1 MMSEQMQKNAS
12 VDRDGIEMVMT
23 KKEYLG
29 DACGAASTNCLSMV
43 AGQLTYFYTDKVG
56 MAASAAS
63 LVQMIATLCDGVSD
77 IIMGRLVDKTNTR
90 EGKCRPWLKRMILPL
105 FFAIVLLTTVPNA
118 NPAIQS
124 MYAVL
129 SLVFSRAIV
138 YTAIIIPYYSMIT
151 YMTRSME
158 ERGKIGNYRGVFNN
172 AVGVIFG
179 IICIPVTNA
188 LGGTQKSWIIF
199 ASVVA
204 VIASVL
210 LYITYR
216 CTHERYRDDKVEARQ
231 TEDSTISTLQ
241 ALKILL
247 HNRFWVIMFIAQFA
261 LFVVYVLLAASLPF
275 YCMYIQGND
284 NIMALVNTIAIS
296 GMVLT
301 FLVSPILI
309 RRLGLRTTGVIGIL
323 VGLAGTVIRMAAPA
337 NLTVFITGFS
347 MVLFATGTIGTV
359 INPMIINTCEYND
372 YKFGYKLS
380 GLTNS
385 AASFG
390 GKVGA
395 AIGQALLGMVL
406 AAGGYNA
413 MLPAQSDS
421 ALRAI
426 CFCAIDLIGAA
437 LLVILI
443 CFILYTFDKDYPVML
458 KANIER
464 RAAKEASEAK

>member
-1 MMSEQMQKNAS
+1 MSEQMQKNRT

-29 DACGAASTNCLSMV
+29 DACGAAATNCLSQV

-56 MAASAAS
+56 MAASTAS

-77 IIMGRLVDKTNTR
+77 IIMGRFVDKTNTK
-90 EGKCRPWLKRMILPL
+90 EGRCRPWLKWMLIPL
-105 FFAIVLLTTVPNA
+105 FFAIVMLTTVPKA
-118 NPAIQS
+118 SPMVQGI
-124 MYAVL
+124 YATF
-129 SLVFSRAIV
+129 SLIISRAVV
-138 YTAIIIPYYSMIT
+138 YTAIMIPYYSMIT
-151 YMTRSME
+151 FMTRSME
-158 ERGKIGNYRGVFNN
+158 ERGKIGNYRSVFNN

-188 LGGTQKSWIIF
+188 LGGTQRAWIIF
-199 ASVVA
+199 ASAVA
-204 VIASVL
+204 LVACAL
-210 LYITYR
+210 LYIAYR
-216 CTHERYRDDKVEARQ
+216 CTHERYRDDKVDAKQ
-231 TEDSTISTLQ
+231 TEDSTISTVQ
-241 ALKILL
+241 ALKILF
-247 HNRFWVIMFIAQFA
+247 HNRFWVIMLIAQFA
-261 LFVVYVLLAASLPF
+261 LFVVYVLQAASLPF

-284 NIMALVNTIAIS
+284 NIVALVNTIAIS

-301 FLVSPILI
+301 FLVSPVLI
-309 RRLGLRTTGVIGIL
+309 RRLGLRITGVIGIL
-323 VGLAGTVIRMAAPA
+323 VGLAGTVIRMIAPT
-337 NLTVFITGFS
+337 NLAVFITGFS

-372 YKFGYKLS
+372 FKFGYKLS

-395 AIGQALLGMVL
+395 AIGQAILGMVL

-413 MLPAQSDS
+413 MLPAQPES

-426 CFCAIDLIGAA
+426 RLCAVDLIGIA
-437 LLVILI
+437 LIVILV
-443 CFILYTFDKDYPVML
+443 CFIFYTFDKDYPVML

-464 RAAKEASEAK
+464 RAAREAAEAQ

>member
-1 MMSEQMQKNAS
+1 MSDQMQKNRA

-56 MAASAAS
+56 MSASAAS

-77 IIMGRLVDKTNTR
+77 IIMGRLVDRTNTK

-105 FFAIVLLTTVPNA
+105 FLAIVLLTTVPKA
-118 NPAIQS
+118 NPMVQS
-124 MYAVL
+124 VYAAL
-129 SLVFSRAIV
+129 SLIFSRAIV
-138 YTAIIIPYYSMIT
+138 YTAILIPYYSMIT

-158 ERGKIGNYRGVFNN
+158 ERGKIGNYRSVFNN

-188 LGGTQKSWIIF
+188 LGGTQRAWIIF
-199 ASVVA
+199 ASIVA
-204 VIASVL
+204 IIACIL
-210 LYITYR
+210 LYIAYR
-216 CTHERYRDDKVEARQ
+216 CTHERYRDDKVEAKQ

-247 HNRFWVIMFIAQFA
+247 HNRFWLIMLLAQFA
-261 LFVVYVLLAASLPF
+261 LFVVYVLQAATLPF

-284 NIMALVNTIAIS
+284 NIVALVNTIAIS

-301 FLVSPILI
+301 FLVSPVLI
-309 RRLGLRTTGVIGIL
+309 RRFGLRTTGVVGIL
-323 VGLAGTVIRMAAPA
+323 VGLAGTAIRMAAPA
-337 NLTVFITGFS
+337 NLAVFIAGFS
-347 MVLFATGTIGTV
+347 MVLFATGTIATV

-372 YKFGYKLS
+372 YKYGYKLS

-395 AIGQALLGMVL
+395 AIGQALLGMIL

-413 MLPAQSDS
+413 MLPSQSES

-426 CFCAIDLIGAA
+426 SFCAIELIGIA
-437 LLVILI
+437 LVVILV
-443 CFILYTFDKDYPVML
+443 CFLFYTFDKDYPVML

-464 RAAKEASEAK
+464 RAAREAAEAK